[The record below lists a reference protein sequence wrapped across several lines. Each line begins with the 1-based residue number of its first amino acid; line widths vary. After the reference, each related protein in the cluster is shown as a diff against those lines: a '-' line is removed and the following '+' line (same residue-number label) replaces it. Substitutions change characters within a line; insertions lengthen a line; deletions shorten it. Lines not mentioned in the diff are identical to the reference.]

1 MNRKYQVIRSHTL
14 SMFVMPL
21 VLSACAV
28 GPDYKAPV
36 IPTLAAGPF
45 LSQDDATT
53 SDRTPVSA
61 DWWKLYHDPV
71 LDGLVQDALAA
82 NTDVR
87 MAVARL
93 ARARAQL
100 RETSADQRPTSD
112 LGASANR
119 QRQSAIQSS
128 PEMGR
133 EHTVVDLG
141 FSVAYEVDLFGRVRR
156 NVEASRGDYQAAQ
169 AELDAVRVSTVA
181 ATTQAYLGAASAA
194 HRLAVAQQIVKL
206 LDRSVSVTAS
216 REQAGLTTSLDT
228 ARIAALR
235 DQRRAEIPQ
244 IVTERQAELFRLALL
259 TGRAPKDLPR
269 EAGALSAPPR
279 ILQPIPVGDGMSLL
293 ARRPDVRAAERRL
306 AAETARIGVATS
318 ALYPQVS
325 LGASVGSTGF
335 GVGDFFGAGPL
346 RWLAGPLVSWSFP
359 NQALIRSRIDAANAQ
374 AQAAL
379 AAFDGTVLLA
389 LSETETALSNY
400 ARSLDRQVALAAA
413 RDQAQ
418 NVARIVRAQ
427 AREGRADS
435 LALLD
440 AERTYADAQAEL
452 AQSEARVVNA
462 QVDLF
467 KALGGG
473 WQSGATDR
481 VVSR

>member
-1 MNRKYQVIRSHTL
+1 M
-14 SMFVMPL
+14 
-21 VLSACAV
+21 
-28 GPDYKAPV
+28 
-36 IPTLAAGPF
+36 
-45 LSQDDATT
+45 
-53 SDRTPVSA
+53 
-61 DWWKLYHDPV
+61 
-71 LDGLVQDALAA
+71 
-82 NTDVR
+82 
-87 MAVARL
+87 
-93 ARARAQL
+93 
-100 RETSADQRPTSD
+100 
-112 LGASANR
+112 
-119 QRQSAIQSS
+119 
-128 PEMGR
+128 
-133 EHTVVDLG
+133 
-141 FSVAYEVDLFGRVRR
+141 
-156 NVEASRGDYQAAQ
+156 
-169 AELDAVRVSTVA
+169 
-181 ATTQAYLGAASAA
+181 
-194 HRLAVAQQIVKL
+194 
-206 LDRSVSVTAS
+206 
-216 REQAGLTTSLDT
+216 
-228 ARIAALR
+228 
-235 DQRRAEIPQ
+235 
-244 IVTERQAELFRLALL
+244 
-259 TGRAPKDLPR
+259 
-269 EAGALSAPPR
+269 
-279 ILQPIPVGDGMSLL
+279 
-293 ARRPDVRAAERRL
+293 RAAERRL

-359 NQALIRSRIDAANAQ
+359 NQAVIRSRIDAANAQ

-379 AAFDGTVLLA
+379 AAFDGTVLQA

>member
-1 MNRKYQVIRSHTL
+1 MNRKYQVIRFHTL
-14 SMFVMPL
+14 SMLAMPL
-21 VLSACAV
+21 ILSACAV
-28 GPDYKAPV
+28 GPDYKEPA
-36 IPTLAAGPF
+36 IPTSAAGPF
-45 LSQDDATT
+45 LSQGDATAPDAARVPT
-53 SDRTPVSA
+53 
-61 DWWKLYHDPV
+61 DWWKLYRDPV

-100 RETSADQRPTSD
+100 RETAADQLPTGD
-112 LGASANR
+112 LGASTNR
-119 QRQSAIQSS
+119 QRQSAVQSS
-128 PEMGR
+128 PGLGR
-133 EHTVVDLG
+133 EHTFVDLG

-181 ATTQAYLGAASAA
+181 ATTRAYLGAASAA
-194 HRLAVAQQIVKL
+194 HRLAVAQQIVEL

-216 REQAGLTTSLDT
+216 REEAGLTTPLDT

-235 DQRRAEIPQ
+235 NQRRSEIPR
-244 IVTERQAELFRLALL
+244 ILAERQAELFRLSLL
-259 TGRAPKDLPR
+259 TGRMPKDLPA
-269 EAGALSAPPR
+269 EAGALSTPPR
-279 ILQPIPVGDGMSLL
+279 ILQPIPVGDGMALL

-335 GVGDFFGAGPL
+335 GFGDLFGPGPL
-346 RWLAGPLVSWSFP
+346 RWLAGPLVWWTFP
-359 NQALIRSRIDAANAQ
+359 NQEAIRSRIDTANAQ
-374 AQAAL
+374 TQAAL
-379 AAFDGTVLLA
+379 AAFDGTVLQA

-452 AQSEARVVNA
+452 AESEARVVNA

-473 WQSGATDR
+473 WQSGEADR
-481 VVSR
+481 VVAR